1 MCNNKPEYGQWAL
14 NLQTINIFKI
24 YNYLYLRKNQPDVQ
38 YHNMCLHCRK
48 EPVHIPAL
56 QTLLLARSPVFAAMF
71 TRDLAEKEDRPVIH
85 IDDVEP
91 HSFKEMLR

>member
-1 MCNNKPEYGQWAL
+1 MGLQ
-14 NLQTINIFKI
+14 NLLPSLFIHSP
-24 YNYLYLRKNQPDVQ
+24 LCVVVMNQCIRI
-38 YHNMCLHCRK
+38 H
-48 EPVHIPAL
+48 AL

-71 TRDLAEKEDRPVIH
+71 AGDLAEKTDRPVIH

>member
-1 MCNNKPEYGQWAL
+1 MCNHILECGQWTL
-14 NLQTINIFKI
+14 NVKMINIFQI
-24 YNYLYLRKNQPDVQ
+24 YNYWDLRKNQPGVQ
-38 YHNMCLHCRK
+38 YHKVYLHCRK
-48 EPVHIPAL
+48 ESVHIPAL

-71 TRDLAEKEDRPVIH
+71 TGDLAEKNRPVIH

>member
-1 MCNNKPEYGQWAL
+1 MLTVKVIDMMMRTYITHFHIRPVYSLTLIIC
-14 NLQTINIFKI
+14 
-24 YNYLYLRKNQPDVQ
+24 
-38 YHNMCLHCRK
+38 CRK

-71 TRDLAEKEDRPVIH
+71 TGDLAEKTNKPVIH

-91 HSFKEMLR
+91 QSFKEMLR